1 MRGCASERERMRTYV
16 RMTFH
21 SEGASPLAVLEAMR
35 GLGFEEA
42 MGIHD
47 FVYKWKDRTTIDEV
61 IQLTTKMHERLKG
74 LDVSYEITTIS

>member
-1 MRGCASERERMRTYV
+1 MRTYV

-21 SEGASPLAVLEAMR
+21 SEGASPLTVLDAMR

-47 FVYKWKDRTTIDEV
+47 FVYKWKDPTTIGDV
-61 IQLTTKMHERLKG
+61 VRLTSQMHERLKG

>member
-1 MRGCASERERMRTYV
+1 MRTYV

-21 SEGASPLAVLEAMR
+21 SEGASPLKVLDVKR
-35 GLGFEEA
+35 SLGFEEA

-47 FVYKWKDRTTIDEV
+47 FVYKWKDRTTLDEV
-61 IQLTTKMHERLKG
+61 IRLTTSMHERLKG

>member
-1 MRGCASERERMRTYV
+1 MRTYV

-21 SEGASPLAVLEAMR
+21 SEGANPLSVLDAMR
-35 GLGFEEA
+35 GLGFEES

-47 FVYKWKDRTTIDEV
+47 FVYKWKEHTTIDDV
-61 IQLTTKMHERLKG
+61 VKLSTRMHERLKG

>member
-1 MRGCASERERMRTYV
+1 MRTYV

-21 SEGASPLAVLEAMR
+21 SEGASPTDVRSVMSA
-35 GLGFEEA
+35 LGFEEA

-47 FVYKWKDRTTIDEV
+47 FVYKWKDTTTIDEV
-61 IQLTTKMHERLKG
+61 IRLTTQMHERLKG

>member
-1 MRGCASERERMRTYV
+1 MRTYV

-21 SEGASPLAVLEAMR
+21 SEGASPLKVLESMR
-35 GLGFEEA
+35 ALGFEEA

-47 FVYKWKDRTTIDEV
+47 FVYKWKNRTTIDDV
-61 IQLTTKMHERLKG
+61 IQLTTKMHEQLKG

>member
-1 MRGCASERERMRTYV
+1 MRTYV

-21 SEGASPLAVLEAMR
+21 SEGASPLKVLDVMR

-47 FVYKWKDRTTIDEV
+47 FVYKWKDRTTIDDV
-61 IQLTTKMHERLKG
+61 IRLTTDMHERLKG